1 MRVAV
6 TNAEIKGIQI
16 NERFM
21 RYYITAIF
29 LCMSVIGISQ
39 VKLEGIIK
47 DSLGSPLELAN
58 VIAINKAT
66 KSLDSYGITNDVGRF
81 RLDLKKNTIY
91 TIQAS
96 YIGMKSLDEVIQTK
110 EVNINKDFT
119 LFVDNSLDE
128 VELVYEMPVTIS
140 GDTLVYNA
148 DSFNTGTERKLED
161 VLKNLPGV
169 EINEDGQVEVEGKVV
184 SKLMVEGKISL
195 MATPN

>member
-148 DSFNTGTERKLED
+148 DSFNTGTR
-161 VLKNLPGV
+161 V
-169 EINEDGQVEVEGKVV
+169 
-184 SKLMVEGKISL
+184 
-195 MATPN
+195 